1 MKYVVAL
8 CSLLL
13 LSTTASAADT
23 QCNSKKYHA
32 YVDASLSW
40 YHSLIELTVKKD
52 PTLAEVGKW
61 FLEGRK
67 HHFELNQAAVD
78 FYLVNDTSH
87 VAIERSVESWL
98 QLEQKEIKALAERD
112 DELGQIAKTTFTD
125 RQTKPHQQNYEL
137 RSAFADLL
145 SDPKAI
151 EIPLNAYND
160 KISAISHVVCP

>member
-40 YHSLIELTVKKD
+40 YNSLIELTVKKD
-52 PTLAEVGKW
+52 PSLAEVGTW

-67 HHFELNQAAVD
+67 HHFELNRVAVD

-87 VAIERSVESWL
+87 VSLEKPVESWL
-98 QLEQKEIKALAERD
+98 QLEQKEIKVLAERD
-112 DELGQIAKTTFTD
+112 DELGKIAKITFTD
-125 RQTKPHQQNYEL
+125 RQSNPHQQNYEL

-151 EIPLNAYND
+151 EAPLNSYND
-160 KISAISHVVCP
+160 KMSAISEVTCP

>member
-32 YVDASLSW
+32 YVDASLGW
-40 YHSLIELTVKKD
+40 YNSLIELTVKKD
-52 PTLAEVGKW
+52 PTLADVGQW

-78 FYLVNDTSH
+78 FYLVNDSSH
-87 VAIERSVESWL
+87 VALEKSVESWL
-98 QLEQKEIKALAERD
+98 QLDQKEIKALAERED
-112 DELGQIAKTTFTD
+112 DLGEIAKTTFTD

-151 EIPLNAYND
+151 ETPLNKYND
-160 KISAISHVVCP
+160 EISVISNAVCQ